1 LDTDRPLQIKL
12 LGTVELP
19 FQIGLSAFFHY
30 QSGRPWQ
37 RWAQILPP
45 ADWCLAHNVERTL
58 YPVNLETLGSRR
70 EKAWSSLDLRLEKKW
85 PLGASGKM
93 GLYAD
98 VTNLLGFTA
107 SDVGRNDIYSWAP
120 AAEGVGQSGEKL
132 LQSDYQ
138 VTSTLFGRRTF
149 TFGLRLAF

>member
-1 LDTDRPLQIKL
+1 M
-12 LGTVELP
+12 
-19 FQIGLSAFFHY
+19 
-30 QSGRPWQ
+30 
-37 RWAQILPP
+37 
-45 ADWCLAHNVERTL
+45 
-58 YPVNLETLGSRR
+58 
-70 EKAWSSLDLRLEKKW
+70 
-85 PLGASGKM
+85 ASGSFGQN